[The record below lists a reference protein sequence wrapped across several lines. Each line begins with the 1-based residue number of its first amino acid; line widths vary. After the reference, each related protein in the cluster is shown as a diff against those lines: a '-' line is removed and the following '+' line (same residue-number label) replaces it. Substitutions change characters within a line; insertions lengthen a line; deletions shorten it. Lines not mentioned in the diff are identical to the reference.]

1 MTEKAAPQKKSK
13 PQPAPPKGEGPK
25 SLEDLFR
32 SFRAEG
38 WSDAEIE
45 LGVGGQ

>member
-1 MTEKAAPQKKSK
+1 MTEQAAPQKTSK
-13 PQPAPPKGEGPK
+13 PQPTPPKDEEPK
-25 SLEDLFR
+25 SLENLFR

-45 LGVGGQ
+45 LGVAGQ